1 MRRTIARALNELLV
15 AICFVFAPEMGF
27 ASLEELGL
35 IGLAVAVLVFA
46 VLFFQVSDGTSVG

>member
-1 MRRTIARALNELLV
+1 
-15 AICFVFAPEMGF
+15 MGF